1 MVEIS
6 QSPRINY
13 PAQSVPLHEPA
24 YPSVDPSQYVTP
36 SAPNCPPANV
46 PPSVAVSSHVT
57 PSATVQPP
65 ANTPWYAS
73 AEPPPYEIALTLR
86 KEYQHKP
93 SSSDPPNESKT
104 GIVP

>member
-1 MVEIS
+1 METS

-13 PAQSVPLHEPA
+13 PAQRVPLSEPA

-36 SAPNCPPANV
+36 SAASYPPANV
-46 PPSVAVSSHVT
+46 PPIVVVSSDVT
-57 PSATVQPP
+57 LSVPVQPA

-73 AEPPPYEIALTLR
+73 AEPPPYKIALTLC

-93 SSSDPPNESKT
+93 SSSDPHNESKT

>member
-13 PAQSVPLHEPA
+13 SAYRVPLPEPA

-36 SAPNCPPANV
+36 SAANYPPANV
-46 PPSVAVSSHVT
+46 PPIVAVSSDVT
-57 PSATVQPP
+57 PSAPVQPS

-73 AEPPPYEIALTLR
+73 AKPPPYEIALTLR
-86 KEYQHKP
+86 KEYQPKP